1 MNSAFTLLPDEALL
15 EISGPDTL
23 TFLQGQVTCDTRQL
37 SDNNAVPGV
46 YCTPKG
52 RTVADFLLLQLA
64 ETEFALRVRSG
75 IMENTAAV
83 LGKYIVFSKAEIAPR
98 NTEWQIF
105 GCWGPDAAQVIT
117 DISGADPG
125 RRYTCINAEDF
136 IAVQMDE
143 AGRYFECYCKTGS
156 SLPQSL
162 ADVCEPGNVSDWNSA
177 QIAGGIARIEADT
190 VEEFIPQMLN
200 YDITGHISFTKGCYT
215 GQEVVARLHYRG
227 KPKRRTYLGSIAG
240 TDVPVAGTP
249 LFTPGNNQSIGNI
262 VNASGGSDQ
271 QVSVLYCAT
280 ATAID
285 QGVRLGSDQGLE
297 IMPGDLPY
305 TVSPETND

>member
-1 MNSAFTLLPDEALL
+1 LNCEFTLLPDEGLL

-23 TFLQGQVTCDTRQL
+23 TFLQGQVTCDTREL

-64 ETEFALRVRSG
+64 EAQFALRLRSG
-75 IMENTAAV
+75 IVEHTAAV

-98 NTEWQIF
+98 NAQWQIF
-105 GCWGPDAAQVIT
+105 GCWGQDAAQVIT
-117 DISGADPG
+117 DISGAVSG
-125 RRYTCINAEDF
+125 QQYACISAEDF

-143 AGRYFECYCKTGS
+143 GGRYFECYCKTES
-156 SLPQSL
+156 SLPQRL
-162 ADVCEPGNVSDWNSA
+162 ADNCQAGTASDWHSA
-177 QIAGGIARIEADT
+177 QIASGIARIEADT

-227 KPKRRTYLGSIAG
+227 KPKRRTYVGSIAG
-240 TDVPVAGTP
+240 ADVPVAGTP

-262 VNASGGSDQ
+262 VNASGGNDQ
-271 QVSVLYCAT
+271 GVTVLYCAT

-285 QGVRLGSDQGLE
+285 QGVRLGSDQGME
-297 IMPGDLPY
+297 ILPGDLPY
-305 TVSPETND
+305 PMSQETND